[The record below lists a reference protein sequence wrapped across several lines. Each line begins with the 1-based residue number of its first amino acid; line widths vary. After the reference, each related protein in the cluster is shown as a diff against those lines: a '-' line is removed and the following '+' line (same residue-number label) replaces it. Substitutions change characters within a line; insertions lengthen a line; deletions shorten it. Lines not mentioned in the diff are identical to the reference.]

1 MSKEAAIE
9 VLKSNVSRFDSE
21 ELKTAFKKWEKVVQ
35 YNFTDIN
42 EIWCIEVNKGDARL
56 IEGSV
61 KENPELEYLMTTE
74 TIVKL
79 STGELNGMQAYKQ
92 GLVKTKGA
100 IRDMLKWKKV
110 GNVKV
115 GD

>member
-1 MSKEAAIE
+1 MSKKSAIE
-9 VLKSNVSRFDSE
+9 VLKSNVSRFEGE

-35 YNFTDIN
+35 YNFTDID
-42 EIWCIEVNKGDARL
+42 EIWCIEVIKGDARL
-56 IEGSV
+56 VEGSI

-79 STGELNGMQAYKQ
+79 SSGELNGMQAYKQ

-110 GNVKV
+110 GNVRLE
-115 GD
+115 D

>member
-9 VLKSNVSRFDSE
+9 VLKTNVSRFEGE

-35 YNFTDIN
+35 YSFTDID

-56 IEGSV
+56 AEGPV
-61 KENPELEYLMTTE
+61 RENPELEYFMTTD

-79 STGELNGMQAYKQ
+79 SSGELNGMQAYKQ

-110 GNVKV
+110 GNVRLE
-115 GD
+115 D